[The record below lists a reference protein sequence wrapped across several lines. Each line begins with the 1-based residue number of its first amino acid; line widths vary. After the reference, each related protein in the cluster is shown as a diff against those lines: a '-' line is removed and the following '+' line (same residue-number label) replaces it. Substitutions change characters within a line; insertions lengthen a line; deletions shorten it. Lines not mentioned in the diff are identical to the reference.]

1 MKLYFA
7 YGSNLWLQ
15 QMRERCPNHK
25 IVGNGILKGYRWI
38 ISKRGYANIVKS
50 SQDEVQ
56 GIVYEISD
64 SDESTLDIKE
74 GVQNGAYRKET
85 ITVEVDGQSLKCLVY
100 VDPVEHEGEPK
111 QEYIDR
117 INKGILDSK
126 LSSEYINRYI
136 RKFIPA

>member
-15 QMRERCPNHK
+15 QMKERCPNHK

-38 ISKRGYANIVKS
+38 ISERGYANIVKS

-56 GIVYEISD
+56 GAVYEISD

-74 GVQNGAYRKET
+74 GVRNGAYRKEMM
-85 ITVEVDGQSLKCLVY
+85 TVEVDGQSLKCLVY
-100 VDPVEHEGEPK
+100 VDPIEHEGKPK
-111 QEYIDR
+111 QEYIER